1 MQMTNKNKKKPEK
14 GQKRGYKEERY
25 CVLPYTDF
33 QMHAYAPSL
42 WKNHTWQSCLLELL
56 TLRKNMI

>member
-1 MQMTNKNKKKPEK
+1 M

-25 CVLPYTDF
+25 CGRLPYIDF
-33 QMHAYAPSL
+33 QMHAYIPSL

-56 TLRKNMI
+56 TLKKKNVLKTNTY